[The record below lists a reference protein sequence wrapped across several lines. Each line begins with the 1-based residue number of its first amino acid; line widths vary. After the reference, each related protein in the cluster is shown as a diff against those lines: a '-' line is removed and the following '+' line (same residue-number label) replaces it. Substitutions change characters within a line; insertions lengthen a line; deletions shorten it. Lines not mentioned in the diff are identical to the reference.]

1 MKLDLYVAKSI
12 RDFPTLFRDVIYE
25 KSRIKVLDQLFLVN
39 GNGLEWKN
47 GTLEDRYK
55 MTPKMAKRHAEE
67 LGEEYIPK
75 SRVRSTKF
83 EPDYFTKPILV
94 TRKLYTD
101 ENGVVKTY
109 TRNQEST
116 YAWIPY
122 SICQYAKIVNIP
134 KNVQKDW
141 LEGAI
146 EIYQRTVEFWN
157 QDYDTLDKLFTG
169 RRGWTREQQEK
180 YLAREIGEQ
189 KAWLDKARV
198 VLTSLAKKHRIA
210 L

>member
-12 RDFPTLFRDVIYE
+12 RDFPTLFRDVTYE

-55 MTPKMAKRHAEE
+55 TTPKMAKQRAEE
-67 LGEEYIPK
+67 RGEDYVPK
-75 SRVRSTKF
+75 SHMRSTKF
-83 EPDYFTKPILV
+83 EPDYFMKPILV
-94 TRKLYTD
+94 IRKLYTD
-101 ENGVVKTY
+101 ENGVVQTY
-109 TRNQEST
+109 TQNQEST
-116 YAWIPY
+116 YAWVPY
-122 SICQYAKIVNIP
+122 SICEYAKLVNIP

-146 EIYQRTVEFWN
+146 ETYQRTVEFWN

-180 YLAREIGEQ
+180 YLAREIEEQ
-189 KAWLDKARV
+189 KAWLDKAGK
-198 VLTSLAKKHRIA
+198 LLALRSKAIA
-210 L
+210 R

>member
-1 MKLDLYVAKSI
+1 M
-12 RDFPTLFRDVIYE
+12 
-25 KSRIKVLDQLFLVN
+25 
-39 GNGLEWKN
+39 
-47 GTLEDRYK
+47 
-55 MTPKMAKRHAEE
+55 
-67 LGEEYIPK
+67 
-75 SRVRSTKF
+75 
-83 EPDYFTKPILV
+83 
-94 TRKLYTD
+94 
-101 ENGVVKTY
+101 
-109 TRNQEST
+109 
-116 YAWIPY
+116 
-122 SICQYAKIVNIP
+122 NIP

-146 EIYQRTVEFWN
+146 ETYQRTVEFWN